1 MDINTVG
8 KERRRYKRRVIVED
22 GVVGIFH
29 FRGVEEELVTAK
41 IMDLSEGGMQLALK
55 RVDSKGIAVG
65 KQLVLMEIKGLADL
79 KSVAGVELEV
89 KWIVGPPSF
98 DNIGVGCEIIN
109 ISDRIRE
116 KIRQFVYAE

>member
-1 MDINTVG
+1 MNTVE
-8 KERRRYKRRVIVED
+8 KERRRFKRRVIVED

-29 FRGVEEELVTAK
+29 LHGVKEELVTAK
-41 IMDLSEGGMQLALK
+41 IMDLSEGGMQLAVK

-79 KSVAGVELEV
+79 GSVTRIELEI

-109 ISDRIRE
+109 ISERFRE
-116 KIRQFVYAE
+116 QIRQFVYSE

>member
-1 MDINTVG
+1 VG

-29 FRGVEEELVTAK
+29 FRGAKEELVTAK
-41 IMDLSEGGMQLALK
+41 IMDLSEGGMQLAVK

-65 KQLVLMEIKGLADL
+65 KQLVLMEIKGLADF
-79 KSVAGVELEV
+79 KAVAGVELEV

-109 ISDRIRE
+109 ISKKFRE
-116 KIRQFVYAE
+116 QVRQFVYSE